1 MDFAAG
7 CTVFVLLIPQGMAY
21 AILAG
26 MPPVYGLYSATVP
39 MLVYAALGTSREVSL
54 GPMAITSLLLGVSC
68 QRYGYA
74 EGTNEYILL
83 ATNISMIVGIVLFLV
98 GIFKLGALTNLI
110 SQSVLTGFLSASA
123 LVIALN
129 QLKHV
134 FGIPI
139 PRFQYTH
146 ETVIYLFLNLDKT
159 NLYALSLAI
168 ASLVFLYSIREA
180 KRNKKLCGRKC
191 EIESLHWTIRYLIL
205 GAMNSSNLIVIVI
218 ASTIAR
224 TLSLNGSYLPI
235 VGDVPSG
242 ILPPSFQFLR
252 FSQCIELVP
261 TSLAIAFVSFAGNWA
276 IAKKYATVNNYRVDA
291 TQEIIAYG
299 VSNIVGVLFNSIVVS
314 GGLARTAV
322 NVESGAR
329 TQLSGC
335 ITAVLMI
342 LSLLLLTSFFYYV
355 PMSVLGAIIIVS
367 ITSMVDFSE
376 MVSAYRIN
384 KKDFSIMVSSFLV
397 TLFVG
402 VTDGLFVGILL
413 SISLIFHSSAFP
425 NIVHLGHLPES
436 DGGHYKNISRFPT
449 ATQIPGI
456 AIIRMDATLSFS
468 NCEYFQKIVMEAAQG
483 RYHTCVDVPIRKV
496 ILDVSAWIE
505 VDLPGVKTLFDLHK
519 NLQLNEVS
527 LAIACAKG
535 PLRDLLRNSNFIDLL
550 GEGNLCMSIDE
561 AVHSVHSVLSARRL
575 APSTSLLLASLP
587 RRGLSADEEFVD
599 NGNGNDGTMDA
610 DDSSLSIIRSVPNP
624 LHGYGSP
631 TRTQTAVYS
640 PIGLRN

>member
-1 MDFAAG
+1 
-7 CTVFVLLIPQGMAY
+7 
-21 AILAG
+21 
-26 MPPVYGLYSATVP
+26 
-39 MLVYAALGTSREVSL
+39 
-54 GPMAITSLLLGVSC
+54 
-68 QRYGYA
+68 
-74 EGTNEYILL
+74 
-83 ATNISMIVGIVLFLV
+83 MIVGIVLFLV

-146 ETVIYLFLNLDKT
+146 ETVIYLFTNLDKT

-168 ASLVFLYSIREA
+168 ASLVFLYTIREV
-180 KRNKKLCGRKC
+180 KRNNKLCGRKC
-191 EIESLHWTIRYLIL
+191 ELDSSHWTVRYLML
-205 GAMNSSNLIVIVI
+205 GVMNSSNLIVIVI
-218 ASTIAR
+218 ASAIAR
-224 TLSLNGSYLPI
+224 AISLNGSYLPI

-252 FSQCIELVP
+252 FSQCVELVP
-261 TSLAIAFVSFAGNWA
+261 TSLAIAFVSFAGNWLLTLLFLDVLISIINFFFFHLYFNRA
-276 IAKKYATVNNYRVDA
+276 IAKKYATAKNYRVDA

-367 ITSMVDFSE
+367 ITSMVDFTE
-376 MVSAYRIN
+376 MVAAYRIS

-425 NIVHLGHLPES
+425 SIVHLGQLPES
-436 DGGHYKNISRFPT
+436 DGGHYKNISRFPG
-449 ATQIPGI
+449 AIQIPGI

-468 NCEYFQKIVMEAAQG
+468 NCEYFQRVVMEAAQG
-483 RYHTCVDVPIRKV
+483 LYHTSIDVPIRKV

-519 NLQLNEVS
+519 NLQVNEVS

-535 PLRDLLRNSNFIDLL
+535 PLRDLLRNSNFVGLL
-550 GEGNLCMSIDE
+550 GEGNLSMSIDE
-561 AVHSVHSVLSARRL
+561 AVHSMHSVLSSGRLPSISSVPSSPTRRL
-575 APSTSLLLASLP
+575 P
-587 RRGLSADEEFVD
+587 ADEEFAMEGVSID
-599 NGNGNDGTMDA
+599 HVIGSDGGRYDTIDA
-610 DDSSLSIIRSVPNP
+610 DDSSLAIIRSVPNP
-624 LHGYGSP
+624 LHGYGSSP
-631 TRTQTAVYS
+631 ARTQSMGYS
-640 PIGLRN
+640 AIGLRSPNNRAMT